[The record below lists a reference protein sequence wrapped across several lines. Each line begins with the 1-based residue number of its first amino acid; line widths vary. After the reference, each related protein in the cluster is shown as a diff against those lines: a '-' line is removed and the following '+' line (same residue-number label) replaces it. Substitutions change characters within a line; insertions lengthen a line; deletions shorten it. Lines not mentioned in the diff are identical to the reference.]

1 MAPPPGIEP
10 KFVNPVSLADT
21 VVAISATTSV
31 LAFVLLSMRLYS
43 TLRITRSAS
52 YDDGASIIAF
62 VFSLAYV
69 GLVISTRGNAR
80 HGWDLPIS
88 AYTAGYFKDHIM
100 RDHHRLL
107 RLLVLQDLH
116 PPPPLQALLANA
128 EVSLLRLY
136 RYHLDN
142 HHLTYLYNRRWSPMR
157 TEARRV
163 LQQHK
168 RR

>member
-1 MAPPPGIEP
+1 M
-10 KFVNPVSLADT
+10 
-21 VVAISATTSV
+21 
-31 LAFVLLSMRLYS
+31 
-43 TLRITRSAS
+43 
-52 YDDGASIIAF
+52 
-62 VFSLAYV
+62 FSLAYV

-88 AYTAGYFKDHIM
+88 AYTAGYFKNHIV

-107 RLLVLQDLH
+107 RLLVFQDLY

-128 EVSLLRLY
+128 EVSVLRLY

-142 HHLTYLYNRRWSPMR
+142 HHLAYLYNRRWSPMR

-163 LQQHK
+163 FQQHQ
-168 RR
+168 RC